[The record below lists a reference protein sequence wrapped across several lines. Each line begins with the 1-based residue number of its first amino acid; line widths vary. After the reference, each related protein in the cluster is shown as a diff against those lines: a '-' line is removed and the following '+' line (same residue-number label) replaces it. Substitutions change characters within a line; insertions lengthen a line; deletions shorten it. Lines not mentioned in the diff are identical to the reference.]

1 MSILAPIQNCK
12 FQYECPK
19 DWFELDETDDEA
31 IRFCQKC
38 SQNVYFCKN
47 DRNGSHFLVITCAFT
62 AWEG

>member
-47 DRNGSHFLVITCAFT
+47 DRNGACK
-62 AWEG
+62 